1 MTTGGHVVGTNGALA
16 PCDRIN
22 KPGGQHHD
30 SAACT
35 TSARGS
41 ASCQRH
47 GKNTPQPQPLLQAC
61 TLCVVHRCSRSELS
75 SINFHSSCAGYFCYR
90 SMGLY
95 RTTVT
100 YLDSNLWVRPSA
112 TSGWAPQPF
121 SMKRWLRTMC
131 CGRAQLSS
139 EFRELRTPRWSWD
152 GRAGGSLAK
161 SLSSGAWKL

>member
-1 MTTGGHVVGTNGALA
+1 MIVQHV
-16 PCDRIN
+16 
-22 KPGGQHHD
+22 QHQPEVLQ
-30 SAACT
+30 AVK
-35 TSARGS
+35 GN
-41 ASCQRH
+41 
-47 GKNTPQPQPLLQAC
+47 GKNTPEPQQLLQARTTSALFIAALAVSC
-61 TLCVVHRCSRSELS
+61 Q
-75 SINFHSSCAGYFCYR
+75 SINLHSSCAGYR

-139 EFRELRTPRWSWD
+139 EFCELRTPRWSWD
-152 GRAGGSLAK
+152 GRAGGSFVK